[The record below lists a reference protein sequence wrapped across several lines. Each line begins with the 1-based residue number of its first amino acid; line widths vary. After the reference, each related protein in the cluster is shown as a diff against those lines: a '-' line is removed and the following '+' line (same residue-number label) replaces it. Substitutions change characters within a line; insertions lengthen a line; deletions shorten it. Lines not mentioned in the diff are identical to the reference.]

1 MRESSYIY
9 EMSNNLAAKDELA
22 TVESSLELTWRKG
35 LVSYVVDRS
44 KINEKYLI
52 LELSDT
58 EGVEIGMQDTMCK
71 WEIKLV
77 EHQYF

>member
-1 MRESSYIY
+1 LRESSYIY

-71 WEIKLV
+71 
-77 EHQYF
+77 